1 MNESFKIES
10 TQNVICRMNSTL
22 LLLNQKIFI
31 KTKAEIFFQN
41 PIDKMD

>member
-1 MNESFKIES
+1 MNESFKIKS

-22 LLLNQKIFI
+22 LLLNQKTFI
-31 KTKAEIFFQN
+31 KTKVEMFFQN